1 MKAIYTRIS
10 TKEQNNA
17 RQLSNVK
24 DCKVFS
30 DECSGSILFAEREQA
45 KKLIIEI
52 EKGNI
57 TEIQVASIDR
67 LGRNTIDILNTIEYL
82 NNKKVNLIS
91 EKEGF
96 NTLINGEINPMAKLL
111 VGIMSTLAEFE
122 KARIKERA
130 KDGIIKAKE
139 RGAYVKNGGRTSE
152 SIEEFLNKST
162 SKMIVKHLKNGFS
175 LRQTA
180 KLCSCSLGK
189 VQKVSAIIQ
198 TM

>member
-1 MKAIYTRIS
+1 MKVIYTRIS

-17 RQLSNVK
+17 RQLTDAN
-24 DCKVFS
+24 CKTFDDV
-30 DECSGSILFAEREQA
+30 CSGGISFAERDEA
-45 KKLIIEI
+45 KKLLKEI

-67 LGRNTIDILNTIEYL
+67 LGRNTIDILNTIEFF
-82 NNKKVNLIS
+82 NSKKVNLIS

-189 VQKVSAIIQ
+189 VQKVSNIIQ